1 MKKLYTSIF
10 VLSSLLLSNCDFDKG
25 FEEMN
30 VDPTKAAKIDVNNK
44 FASVFLRTSGERYEN
59 WRASLIYSSQFVQHM
74 SSTATYWTGNFYTL
88 NQAYSTSLFDRGYSQ
103 QVKQIEDIIHQLT
116 EEENTGTSMGIARI
130 WRAFIFHRLTDL
142 YGDVPYSQAGRG
154 YITGIL
160 KPAYDPQ
167 KDIYMN
173 MMSEIEE
180 GIQQLGTDTLGTS
193 DLIYQGDIDKWKKF
207 GYSLMLRLA
216 MRLTKVDVTTAQ
228 AWVTKAISGGTM
240 SSNSDICFI
249 EHTAGPA
256 GVNKNGHGEVFTA
269 DDNMRMSRTFID
281 FFKDGNDPRLPILA
295 ARRSDKS
302 TDPADLIG
310 MPNGLTEGALKEKY
324 GTENEVYAEPNRT
337 VVGGED
343 TPMVFQTY
351 AEVEFLKA
359 EAALR
364 GWHSGDV
371 KTHYENGVKAA
382 MQMLSMLYK
391 NASEITDTQVS
402 DYLQANP
409 FDNTKGMEMIHT
421 QYWAATFLN
430 EYEAFANWRRTGFP
444 SLKPFGGEEVY
455 SGNVTDG
462 TIPRRLTWPN
472 SEESTNRE
480 NFKAAIERQ
489 GPNEMTTRVWWDVTN

>member
-10 VLSSLLLSNCDFDKG
+10 VLSLLLISCDFDKG

-88 NQAYSTSLFDRGYSQ
+88 NQSYSTSLFDRGYAQ

-116 EEENTGTSMGIARI
+116 EEENNGTAMGVARI
-130 WRAFIFHRLTDL
+130 WRSFIYHRLTDL
-142 YGDVPYSQAGRG
+142 YGDVPYSEAGKG
-154 YITGIL
+154 YISGVL

-167 KDIYMN
+167 KDIYTDMLA
-173 MMSEIEE
+173 EIEG
-180 GIQQLGTDTLGTS
+180 GIKQLGTDTLESS

-207 GYSLMLRLA
+207 GNSLMLRLA
-216 MRLTKVDVTTAQ
+216 MRLTKVDAASAQ
-228 AWVTKAISGGTM
+228 SWVSKAITGGTM
-240 SSNSDICFI
+240 TSNDDICYI
-249 EHTAGPA
+249 EHAAGPE

-269 DDNMRMSRTFID
+269 DGNMRMSKTFID
-281 FFKDGNDPRLPILA
+281 FFKNGNDPRLPILA
-295 ARRSDKS
+295 ARRSDGS
-302 TDPADLIG
+302 IDPADLIG
-310 MPNGLTEGALKEKY
+310 MPNGLTVGALKDKY
-324 GTENEVYAEPNRT
+324 GTENDIYAEPNRK

-359 EAALR
+359 EAAIR
-364 GWHSGDV
+364 GWHSGDA

-391 NASEITDTQVS
+391 NASVISDDQVS
-402 DYLQANP
+402 DYLEANP
-409 FDNTKGMEMIHT
+409 FDSAKGMEMVHT

-444 SLKPFGGEEVY
+444 ALKPFGGEAVY
-455 SGNVTDG
+455 AGNVTNG

-472 SEESTNRE
+472 SEENTNPE
-480 NFKAAIERQ
+480 NYKAAVDRQ
-489 GPNEMTTRVWWDVTN
+489 GENKMTTRVWWDSAN